1 MYAVLTRASSIY
13 SYMCI
18 ANFDTITM
26 DKERRGGG
34 MGGVGVKGIPAMGV
48 RGGAVAAAAERGK
61 KKVWTNVGQNAL
73 PAGKPHKMMF
83 SRSLC

>member
-1 MYAVLTRASSIY
+1 
-13 SYMCI
+13 
-18 ANFDTITM
+18 M

-34 MGGVGVKGIPAMGV
+34 MGGVGVKGISAMGV
-48 RGGAVAAAAERGK
+48 RGDAVAAEREG

>member
-1 MYAVLTRASSIY
+1 
-13 SYMCI
+13 
-18 ANFDTITM
+18 M

-34 MGGVGVKGIPAMGV
+34 MGGVGVKGIILVMGV
-48 RGGAVAAAAERGK
+48 RGGAAAASSAAETAAAARERDGEMERG

>member
-1 MYAVLTRASSIY
+1 
-13 SYMCI
+13 
-18 ANFDTITM
+18 M

-34 MGGVGVKGIPAMGV
+34 MGGVGVKGIILVMGV
-48 RGGAVAAAAERGK
+48 RGGAAAASAAAEAAAAASERERERERERHGKRK